1 LPSYRFGR
9 RISRAV
15 GVRQIEYLRV
25 REIVVMGMDETIQM
39 LAKVRQSID
48 TWAPRRTTRPDV
60 LIADLN
66 DSYVASNQNRG
77 MDELFAYD
85 DVGSPSLTLIVPI
98 DVEFD
103 LQRVMKNLRT
113 ELHLLRPG
121 PTDEIGNAGIVWSH
135 GRYDFVYDSD
145 SASLR
150 ISHKYS
156 HKRVDTKSVSSIA
169 RQMIN
174 YAINYL
180 EEVKTS
186 ANKGAD
192 ALGTDDI
199 RLPRESKA

>member
-1 LPSYRFGR
+1 M
-9 RISRAV
+9 
-15 GVRQIEYLRV
+15 
-25 REIVVMGMDETIQM
+25 EIDDTIQM

-85 DVGSPSLTLIVPI
+85 DVGSPSLTLIVPM

-113 ELHLLRPG
+113 KLHILRPG
-121 PTDEIGNAGIVWSH
+121 RADEIGTAGIVWSC

-156 HKRVDTKSVSSIA
+156 HKRVDTKSVSSITK
-169 RQMIN
+169 QMID
-174 YAINYL
+174 YAIDYL
-180 EEVKTS
+180 EEVK
-186 ANKGAD
+186 AAAKKGAD
-192 ALGTDDI
+192 AVETDDV
-199 RLPRESKA
+199 RLPRESDA